1 MANISTIVCLGLG
14 LHPDGSMDPLLKE
27 RCKVAARLNKERG
40 LPIIN
45 TGGDPRNVG
54 ISEAEA
60 MADFMVNELGVDRN
74 HIHLEEEAH
83 NTSTNAKFSF
93 KMLEKIQQQM
103 GVFTRITILLVTNEY
118 HMKRASFIFKSFFQ
132 EHGIRL
138 DVEEHSAF
146 DFGNTRLIIQEENK
160 LTKLIHENMKKK
172 ISGFNAF
179 MPQKLDLNMEKLI
192 TKMKHVF

>member
-14 LHPDGSMDPLLKE
+14 LHPDCSMDPLLKE
-27 RCKVAARLNKERG
+27 RCKVAAKLNKERG

-54 ISEAEA
+54 ISEAKA

-74 HIHLEEEAH
+74 HIYLEEEAH

-103 GVFTRITILLVTNEY
+103 GKLFY
-118 HMKRASFIFKSFFQ
+118 FYSF
-132 EHGIRL
+132 L
-138 DVEEHSAF
+138 
-146 DFGNTRLIIQEENK
+146 
-160 LTKLIHENMKKK
+160 
-172 ISGFNAF
+172 
-179 MPQKLDLNMEKLI
+179 
-192 TKMKHVF
+192 

>member
-1 MANISTIVCLGLG
+1 
-14 LHPDGSMDPLLKE
+14 
-27 RCKVAARLNKERG
+27 
-40 LPIIN
+40 
-45 TGGDPRNVG
+45 
-54 ISEAEA
+54 
-60 MADFMVNELGVDRN
+60 
-74 HIHLEEEAH
+74 
-83 NTSTNAKFSF
+83 
-93 KMLEKIQQQM
+93 
-103 GVFTRITILLVTNEY
+103 
-118 HMKRASFIFKSFFQ
+118 MKRASFIFKSFFQ

-179 MPQKLDLNMEKLI
+179 MPQKIDLNMEKLI